1 MKTKLLSVLTAV
13 ILLLIPTL
21 NFAQAPPLGTAADFV
36 LFSSVGAVTNVGTY
50 KYLTHLTGNVGTNSG
65 SSTNFGNVNGVMHDG
80 DGASGQCAIDLLSA
94 YNSLSA
100 AIPTDTLLNP
110 VIGNDTTLNAGIYF
124 IPGDA
129 SLNLGLTLNAEGNP
143 DAVFIF
149 KTPTAVAYAFT
160 ANPNSKIHL
169 INGAK
174 ACNVFWQVSGAVN
187 MEAGVTMRGSILSG
201 GAISMGAQDTLEGRA
216 LTVNGAITVSNGAL
230 GFLAYTPI
238 GCGSPVLN
246 GPAALVFVGLDSY
259 AIFATT
265 GAVSDDGTSHIT
277 GDVGGNT
284 VAPTGFNPDSITGT
298 IHFNDPSTIAAAAD
312 LLLNYNSLLALPY
325 DIELMDP
332 SEFGHNLVLTPHTYM
347 LNAATTLTD
356 TLYLDAL
363 GNADAVFIIK
373 MYGAFNTLPNSKVL
387 LINGTQAKNVFW
399 FCTAAVS
406 VTPNSEFIGAI
417 IAHDAIEI
425 LPGTRLNGRA
435 FSTNGAITTSGINAT
450 IPPTIPFLITS
461 EPTNQTACVGDSVSF
476 SVTATGTSLAYQ
488 WRKGTIDLI
497 DGGNISGATTDM
509 LTINPVSFAD
519 TASNYNVVI
528 TGGSPP
534 SVINSIDVSLVI
546 DSPNIITEPANKTAC
561 AGDSISF
568 SVTSTGTGLVYQWKK
583 GDLILIDG
591 ANIFGATSA
600 TLSIDPVTFADTAS
614 NYHVVITGQCPPK
627 DSSLNVSLII
637 DNPNIITEPIDKTAC
652 AGDSISFSVTSTGT
666 GLVYQWKKGNLI
678 LVDGP
683 NIFGATSATLSIDPV
698 TFADT
703 ASNYHVVIAGTCL
716 PNDSSINV
724 SLEIDNPN
732 IITEPNNKTACAGD
746 SVSFSVTA
754 TGTGLTYQWKKGDL
768 ILTNGG
774 RIFGATSATLSI
786 DPVIFAD
793 TATDYHVVITGTCL
807 PNATSIDVSLAVDSA
822 VIITTQPMSQIVC
835 AGSIVNFSV
844 ATTGTGLTYQWRKGT
859 IDLIDGGNISGVTSA
874 LLTID
879 PVYVFNTA
887 SDYNVVISGTC
898 SQDVIS
904 DNASLEVD
912 STVIITS
919 QPANQTACVGS
930 PVNFSVSAT
939 GSGISYQW
947 RKGNVMLVNGGNISG
962 ATTAMLTIDPVNI
975 SDAANDYNV
984 VITGICSPN
993 VISDN
998 ASLNVNTAPE
1008 IISQPASQTACVG
1021 SPANFSV
1028 SATGSGTSYQWRK
1041 GEVILVNGGNISG
1054 ATTAMLTIDPVN
1066 ISDAATDYNVVITG
1080 ICSPNVISE
1089 NASLN
1094 VNTAPEIIS
1103 QPANQT
1109 ACVGS
1114 PVNFSVSATG
1124 SGISYQWRKGTTNL
1138 VNGGNISGATTA
1150 MLTIDPV
1157 NISDAA
1163 TDYNVVITGT
1173 CSLEVLISNNVS
1185 LIVDTAPNITS
1196 QSENQTLCAGGSVSF
1211 SVNATGNNL
1220 TYQWRKGNVVLI
1232 NGANISG
1239 ANTAMLTFD
1248 PVFITDAASDYNV
1261 VITGT
1266 CSPDATSNNVSL
1278 IVNSAIDITT
1288 EPTNQITCEGSS
1300 VSFSVAATGTVLTY
1314 QWRKGEE
1321 ILVNGENIYG
1331 ATTAT
1336 LTFYPVKVSDSA
1348 SNYNV
1353 VITGACTPIST
1364 SFEAS
1369 LSVCDLG
1376 GIPSFEVTNKAVTVY
1391 PNPFT
1396 TSIIITIN
1404 DVSLISN
1411 CELRIYNVMG
1421 KEVRNTNL
1429 TKELTNLEVSYL
1441 PAGIYFYRI
1450 IGKNKLIQ
1458 SGKLVSQQ

>member
-1 MKTKLLSVLTAV
+1 
-13 ILLLIPTL
+13 
-21 NFAQAPPLGTAADFV
+21 
-36 LFSSVGAVTNVGTY
+36 
-50 KYLTHLTGNVGTNSG
+50 
-65 SSTNFGNVNGVMHDG
+65 
-80 DGASGQCAIDLLSA
+80 
-94 YNSLSA
+94 
-100 AIPTDTLLNP
+100 
-110 VIGNDTTLNAGIYF
+110 
-124 IPGDA
+124 
-129 SLNLGLTLNAEGNP
+129 
-143 DAVFIF
+143 
-149 KTPTAVAYAFT
+149 
-160 ANPNSKIHL
+160 
-169 INGAK
+169 
-174 ACNVFWQVSGAVN
+174 
-187 MEAGVTMRGSILSG
+187 
-201 GAISMGAQDTLEGRA
+201 
-216 LTVNGAITVSNGAL
+216 
-230 GFLAYTPI
+230 
-238 GCGSPVLN
+238 
-246 GPAALVFVGLDSY
+246 
-259 AIFATT
+259 
-265 GAVSDDGTSHIT
+265 
-277 GDVGGNT
+277 
-284 VAPTGFNPDSITGT
+284 
-298 IHFNDPSTIAAAAD
+298 
-312 LLLNYNSLLALPY
+312 
-325 DIELMDP
+325 
-332 SEFGHNLVLTPHTYM
+332 
-347 LNAATTLTD
+347 
-356 TLYLDAL
+356 
-363 GNADAVFIIK
+363 
-373 MYGAFNTLPNSKVL
+373 
-387 LINGTQAKNVFW
+387 
-399 FCTAAVS
+399 
-406 VTPNSEFIGAI
+406 
-417 IAHDAIEI
+417 
-425 LPGTRLNGRA
+425 
-435 FSTNGAITTSGINAT
+435 
-450 IPPTIPFLITS
+450 
-461 EPTNQTACVGDSVSF
+461 
-476 SVTATGTSLAYQ
+476 
-488 WRKGTIDLI
+488 
-497 DGGNISGATTDM
+497 
-509 LTINPVSFAD
+509 
-519 TASNYNVVI
+519 
-528 TGGSPP
+528 
-534 SVINSIDVSLVI
+534 
-546 DSPNIITEPANKTAC
+546 
-561 AGDSISF
+561 
-568 SVTSTGTGLVYQWKK
+568 
-583 GDLILIDG
+583 
-591 ANIFGATSA
+591 
-600 TLSIDPVTFADTAS
+600 
-614 NYHVVITGQCPPK
+614 
-627 DSSLNVSLII
+627 
-637 DNPNIITEPIDKTAC
+637 
-652 AGDSISFSVTSTGT
+652 
-666 GLVYQWKKGNLI
+666 
-678 LVDGP
+678 
-683 NIFGATSATLSIDPV
+683 
-698 TFADT
+698 
-703 ASNYHVVIAGTCL
+703 
-716 PNDSSINV
+716 
-724 SLEIDNPN
+724 
-732 IITEPNNKTACAGD
+732 
-746 SVSFSVTA
+746 
-754 TGTGLTYQWKKGDL
+754 
-768 ILTNGG
+768 
-774 RIFGATSATLSI
+774 
-786 DPVIFAD
+786 
-793 TATDYHVVITGTCL
+793 
-807 PNATSIDVSLAVDSA
+807 
-822 VIITTQPMSQIVC
+822 
-835 AGSIVNFSV
+835 
-844 ATTGTGLTYQWRKGT
+844 
-859 IDLIDGGNISGVTSA
+859 
-874 LLTID
+874 
-879 PVYVFNTA
+879 
-887 SDYNVVISGTC
+887 
-898 SQDVIS
+898 
-904 DNASLEVD
+904 
-912 STVIITS
+912 
-919 QPANQTACVGS
+919 
-930 PVNFSVSAT
+930 
-939 GSGISYQW
+939 
-947 RKGNVMLVNGGNISG
+947 
-962 ATTAMLTIDPVNI
+962 
-975 SDAANDYNV
+975 
-984 VITGICSPN
+984 
-993 VISDN
+993 
-998 ASLNVNTAPE
+998 
-1008 IISQPASQTACVG
+1008 
-1021 SPANFSV
+1021 
-1028 SATGSGTSYQWRK
+1028 
-1041 GEVILVNGGNISG
+1041 
-1054 ATTAMLTIDPVN
+1054 MLTIDPVN

>member
-993 VISDN
+993 VIS
-998 ASLNVNTAPE
+998 
-1008 IISQPASQTACVG
+1008 
-1021 SPANFSV
+1021 
-1028 SATGSGTSYQWRK
+1028 
-1041 GEVILVNGGNISG
+1041 
-1054 ATTAMLTIDPVN
+1054 
-1066 ISDAATDYNVVITG
+1066 
-1080 ICSPNVISE
+1080 E